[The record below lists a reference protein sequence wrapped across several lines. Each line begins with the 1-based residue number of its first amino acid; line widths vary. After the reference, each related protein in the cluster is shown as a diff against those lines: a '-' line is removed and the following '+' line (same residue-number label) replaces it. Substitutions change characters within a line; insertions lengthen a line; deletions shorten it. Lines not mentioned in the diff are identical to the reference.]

1 MTSHDL
7 LVLSIPIAASLAACA
22 VLVVDLLLPAERR
35 HWTGG
40 IAAALMTMVL
50 GLSFVTDDAG
60 TLSGGVYVANAAT
73 QFLQRLF
80 LIASVFGILGGLA
93 HVARLTRLRQGEY
106 YFLLLSSVIGMTLL
120 PGARDLILLLI
131 AFELMGLPL
140 YALAAFEKAEGPQ
153 GAAARGRAA
162 EAGLKLYLVGAAS
175 TAVTLFG
182 LSIVAGLSGGTGFAA
197 VAAGPKT
204 PLFVMGGLMILG
216 GLAFKLGAAPFHMW
230 LPDTYEAAP
239 GPFVAFLSGAPKAA
253 AVAVLCGL
261 FLGALGH
268 RAAEWAPAVAAIALI
283 TIVTGSLMALPQTR
297 LRRLLA
303 YSGVAHAGYI
313 LLALSTGS
321 VEGATMIL
329 FYLVAYVATNTGI
342 FLIAH
347 AMAANGDGEDVEGLN
362 GLARR
367 SPALAF
373 ALMVFVLSL
382 AGIPFVAGFWAK
394 LYVFIAAW
402 NAGMHWLVAAGAVL
416 SVVALFFYMRIA
428 RAAYMN
434 EPTKAGPVR
443 IAPPLQLAI
452 AGCLCA
458 VLAIG
463 AWPAPLL
470 EASSRAAGA
479 FFTPSPAALAI
490 GTRAAHHVHAPR
502 N

>member
-1 MTSHDL
+1 MTGHDL
-7 LVLSIPIAASLAACA
+7 LVLSIPIATSLAACI

-40 IAAALMTMVL
+40 IAALLMALVF
-50 GLSFVTDDAG
+50 GLTFVTSDSG
-60 TLSGGVYVANAAT
+60 STLSGGIYVANAAT
-73 QFLQRLF
+73 LFIQRLS
-80 LIASVFGILGGLA
+80 LAASVFGILGGLA
-93 HVARLTRLRQGEY
+93 HVSHLTRLRQGEY

-140 YALAAFEKAEGPQ
+140 YALAAFEKPEGPQ
-153 GAAARGRAA
+153 GATARGRAA

-182 LSIVAGLSGGTGFAA
+182 LSIVAGLSGGTSFAA
-197 VAAGPKT
+197 IAAGPRT
-204 PLFVMGGLMILG
+204 PLFVMGGLMILA

-253 AVAVLCGL
+253 AVTALCGL
-261 FLGALGH
+261 FLSGLGH
-268 RAAEWAPAVAAIALI
+268 RTSEWAPAVAALAAL
-283 TIVTGSLMALPQTR
+283 TIVTGSLLALPQTR

-321 VEGATMIL
+321 AEGAAMIL
-329 FYLVAYVATNTGI
+329 FYLVAYVATNTGV

-347 AMAANGDGEDVEGLN
+347 AMAANGDGEDVEGLS
-362 GLARR
+362 GIAQR
-367 SPALAF
+367 SPALGF
-373 ALMVFVLSL
+373 ALMIFLLSL

-402 NAGMHWLVAAGAVL
+402 NAGMHWLVAAGALL
-416 SVVALFFYMRIA
+416 SVVALFFYMRLA
-428 RAAYMN
+428 RAAYMA
-434 EPTKAGPVR
+434 EPRNAEPIR
-443 IAPPLQLAI
+443 IARPLQVAI
-452 AGCLCA
+452 AGCLVA
-458 VLAIG
+458 VLVIG
-463 AWPAPLL
+463 VWPSPLL
-470 EASSRAAGA
+470 EASSRAAA
-479 FFTPSPAALAI
+479 SLFASAPAVAL
-490 GTRAAHHVHAPR
+490 GP
-502 N
+502 